1 MVCVPSLTSEPGW
14 ADLEASLP
22 GIATEC
28 SGIRLTGSAT
38 LIRPGQDSHWKA
50 NGYKI
55 QTSTPM
61 PIEALLARK
70 SAQGHPGQHGQ
81 LSTGQ
86 DAEEIGGTGF
96 PISWPCQR
104 GTMREKSGRENMRQG
119 QGKEWPENLRKGTRD
134 SMGN

>member
-1 MVCVPSLTSEPGW
+1 MVCMPSLTSKPGW

-55 QTSTPM
+55 QTSAPT
-61 PIEALLARK
+61 PIEALLGAKEYQRIVVRHN
-70 SAQGHPGQHGQ
+70 SELGP
-81 LSTGQ
+81 L
-86 DAEEIGGTGF
+86 EIAM
-96 PISWPCQR
+96 PHR
-104 GTMREKSGRENMRQG
+104 
-119 QGKEWPENLRKGTRD
+119 
-134 SMGN
+134 